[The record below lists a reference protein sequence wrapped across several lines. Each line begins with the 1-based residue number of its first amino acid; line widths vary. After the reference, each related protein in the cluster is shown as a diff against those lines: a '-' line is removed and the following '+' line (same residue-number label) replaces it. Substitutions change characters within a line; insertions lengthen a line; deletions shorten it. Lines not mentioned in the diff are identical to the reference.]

1 MNEKDRKKILG
12 LEENAL
18 KEEMNIE
25 KWQEEIKERRKKIND
40 SRRTIKKINTEINE
54 IKYAEV
60 IQLIQKSELD
70 PAEAFAVIK
79 RKVEEKKELGE
90 IENE

>member
-1 MNEKDRKKILG
+1 MSEKDRKKILA

-25 KWQEEIKERRKKIND
+25 KWQEEIKERRKKINQ
-40 SRRTIKKINTEINE
+40 SKKIIKNIQNEITE

-60 IQLIQKSELD
+60 IKLIQQSNLD
-70 PAEAFAVIK
+70 PAETLALIQN
-79 RKVEEKKELGE
+79 KVEEKKELGE
-90 IENE
+90 YEND